1 MGTSRSLIFIPG
13 NNQRF
18 LEKSK
23 TINSDIIC
31 FDLEDSVPVK
41 EKETARNLVSKTI
54 HDISSKSDKFHE
66 KIVVSARINA
76 PDSGLVMDDLKKV
89 VLDGIDAVV
98 IPKVETEHQI
108 VNISN
113 IIKTLEMENNI
124 PNGFIKLI
132 PSIESALGVVN
143 AYSIAKS
150 SPRISSLVFG
160 IFDFLH
166 NMKIDGNDDE
176 ILTGY
181 LYGRAKVPVDARAA
195 GVDSI
200 DSIWQN
206 IDDMDGLERDL
217 IFGKKLGYT
226 GKCIIHPSQINLAHR
241 VFAPSQQDIQWAKKV
256 ISVLD
261 ESANE
266 NTKRTATTTTNI
278 GAVNLEGKMID
289 AVHYKQAKRILESV
303 NS

>member
-1 MGTSRSLIFIPG
+1 VGTSRSLIFIPG

-18 LEKSK
+18 LDKSK
-23 TINSDIIC
+23 TVSSDIIC
-31 FDLEDSVPVK
+31 FDLEDSVPFE

-54 HDISSKSDKFHE
+54 NDISKSDGSHGKA
-66 KIVVSARINA
+66 VVSVRINA
-76 PDSGLVMDDLKKV
+76 PDSELAAKDLKKII
-89 VLDGIDAVV
+89 LDGIDAIV
-98 IPKVETEHQI
+98 IPKVETDRQI
-108 VNISN
+108 VRISN
-113 IIKTLEMENNI
+113 IIKTLEKENDV
-124 PNGFIKLI
+124 PNDFIKLI

-150 SPRISSLVFG
+150 DPRVSSLVFG
-160 IFDFLH
+160 IFDYLH
-166 NMKIDGNDDE
+166 DMKIDSNDDQV
-176 ILTGY
+176 LTGY

-206 IDDMDGLERDL
+206 INDTDGLERDL
-217 IFGKKLGYT
+217 VFGKKLGYT
-226 GKCIIHPSQINLAHR
+226 GKCIIHPSQINLAHK
-241 VFAPSQQDIQWAKKV
+241 VFAPSLQDIQWAKKV
-256 ISVLD
+256 VSILD
-261 ESANE
+261 ESINE
-266 NTKRTATTTTNI
+266 KTKGTSAATKI

>member
-31 FDLEDSVPVK
+31 FDLEDSVPLE
-41 EKETARNLVSKTI
+41 EKETARSLVSKTI
-54 HDISSKSDKFHE
+54 NDFSKSDGSHGKTL
-66 KIVVSARINA
+66 VSVRINA
-76 PDSGLVMDDLKKV
+76 PDSELAANDLKKIIM
-89 VLDGIDAVV
+89 DGIDAIV
-98 IPKVETEHQI
+98 IPKVETDRQI
-108 VNISN
+108 AGISN
-113 IIKTLEMENNI
+113 IIKTLEKENDV
-124 PNGFIKLI
+124 PNGSIKLI

-150 SPRISSLVFG
+150 DPRVSSLVFG
-160 IFDFLH
+160 VFDYLH
-166 NMKIDGNDDE
+166 DMKIDSNDDE
-176 ILTGY
+176 VLTGY

-206 IDDMDGLERDL
+206 INDMDGLERDL
-217 IFGKKLGYT
+217 VFGKKLGYT
-226 GKCIIHPSQINLAHR
+226 GKCIIHPSQINLAHK
-241 VFAPSQQDIQWAKKV
+241 VFAPTQQDIQWAKKV
-256 ISVLD
+256 VSILD
-261 ESANE
+261 ESVMDGK
-266 NTKRTATTTTNI
+266 TKGTTATTKI

-303 NS
+303 NP

>member
-1 MGTSRSLIFIPG
+1 VGTSRSLIFIPG

-31 FDLEDSVPVK
+31 FDLEDSVPFE
-41 EKETARNLVSKTI
+41 EKENARDMVSKTI
-54 HDISSKSDKFHE
+54 HDIGKSDTSHE

-76 PDSGLVMDDLKKV
+76 PDSELAMDDLKRV
-89 VLDGIDAVV
+89 VLDGIDAIV
-98 IPKVETEHQI
+98 IPKVETENQI
-108 VNISN
+108 TNISN
-113 IIKTLEMENNI
+113 VVKTMEKENGI

-132 PSIESALGVVN
+132 PSIESAMGVVN

-150 SPRISSLVFG
+150 DPRVSSLVFG
-160 IFDFLH
+160 IFDYLH
-166 NMKIDGNDDE
+166 SMKIDSNDEE

-206 IDDMDGLERDL
+206 IGDMDGLERDL
-217 IFGKKLGYT
+217 VFGKKLGYA
-226 GKCIIHPSQINLAHR
+226 GKCVIHPSQISLTHK
-241 VFAPSQQDIQWAKKV
+241 VFAPSQQDIQWAQKV

-261 ESANE
+261 ESAYE
-266 NTKRTATTTTNI
+266 KTGTTKV
-278 GAVNLEGKMID
+278 GAVNLDGKMID

-303 NS
+303 NQ

>member
-23 TINSDIIC
+23 TVSSDIIC
-31 FDLEDSVPVK
+31 FDLEDSVPFG
-41 EKETARNLVSKTI
+41 EKETARNLVGKTI
-54 HDISSKSDKFHE
+54 NDIGKSDGSHGKT
-66 KIVVSARINA
+66 VVSVRINA
-76 PDSGLVMDDLKKV
+76 PDSELAANDLKKV
-89 VLDGIDAVV
+89 ILDGIDAIVV
-98 IPKVETEHQI
+98 PKVETDCQI
-108 VNISN
+108 VRISN
-113 IIKTLEMENNI
+113 IIKTLEKENGI
-124 PNGFIKLI
+124 PNNSIKLI

-150 SPRISSLVFG
+150 DPRVSSLVFG
-160 IFDFLH
+160 VFDYLH
-166 NMKIDGNDDE
+166 DMKIDSNDDE
-176 ILTGY
+176 VLTGY

-206 IDDMDGLERDL
+206 INDMDGLERDL
-217 IFGKKLGYT
+217 VFGKKLGYT
-226 GKCIIHPSQINLAHR
+226 GKCIIHPSQINLAHK

-256 ISVLD
+256 VSTLD
-261 ESANE
+261 ESMMDQK
-266 NTKRTATTTTNI
+266 TKGTTATTKI